1 MKQEPSEWTT
11 SSLHVT
17 LLAAMND
24 NEMVMITQP
33 ATLKNELLMMPKMTY
48 QTEKKLICSKNKQL

>member
-1 MKQEPSEWTT
+1 MKQAQCEWAT
-11 SSLHVT
+11 SSLHVP

-48 QTEKKLICSKNKQL
+48 QTDKKLICSKNKQI